1 MQTSDGL
8 GCVPTWVYEV
18 YCAENQA
25 RLSFTVC
32 QFFKTIKPKI
42 KHNFLLLI
50 PGNHTLEQGR
60 RGIIPSLSTQLPF
73 VSPSP
78 PPWENSP
85 PKKKLHC
92 RHLNKRF
99 LRLTAL
105 PPWQAKIRLPLAQTQ
120 FNVSGYLIYFR
131 VHTRSI
137 TNADRR
143 QHHLLLIPIH
153 ILFVFSMQ
161 HSWNYIVEESRT

>member
-1 MQTSDGL
+1 MFLSLGMQTSDGL
-8 GCVPTWVYEV
+8 GCVLTRVYEV

-32 QFFKTIKPKI
+32 TIKPKI
-42 KHNFLLLI
+42 KHIFLLLI
-50 PGNHTLEQGR
+50 PGNHTLKQGR

-85 PKKKLHC
+85 PPKKKLHC

-105 PPWQAKIRLPLAQTQ
+105 PPDKQKLGSPWPRPNLMYVGTSSILGYIPVPSLMQTGD
-120 FNVSGYLIYFR
+120 SIISSLYLYIYCLCFQCNT
-131 VHTRSI
+131 VEI
-137 TNADRR
+137 
-143 QHHLLLIPIH
+143 
-153 ILFVFSMQ
+153 IL
-161 HSWNYIVEESRT
+161 